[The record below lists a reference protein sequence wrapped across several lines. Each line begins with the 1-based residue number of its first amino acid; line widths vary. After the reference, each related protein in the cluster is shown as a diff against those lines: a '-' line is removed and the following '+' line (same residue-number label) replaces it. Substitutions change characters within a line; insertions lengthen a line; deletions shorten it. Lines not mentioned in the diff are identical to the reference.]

1 MGKGLMPT
9 AVESRTIRVVVA
21 DERRLIAEALA
32 ALIGRMPGFVVTGV
46 IPNGLSLETIAAQHP
61 DLVLVGVAPASHAAY
76 EFVDSLHARDPSIQT
91 VLVADVLEPELI
103 SFVLD
108 EGLSGLLLTDA
119 PAAEIAQCLDQ
130 VVRGHAVMPAG
141 WQRMLV
147 DDRDDSLRSLSERQ
161 LEVLTLLAEGH
172 SYEQIGA
179 QLFISPN
186 TVKFHVRSIYHRL
199 GVRNRMAAA
208 RILTEDTGH
217 VGSR

>member
-1 MGKGLMPT
+1 MGKGLTPT
-9 AVESRTIRVVVA
+9 AVEIRTIRVVVA

-46 IPNGLSLETIAAQHP
+46 IPNGLSLETIAAQNP
-61 DLVLVGVAPASHAAY
+61 DLVLVGIAQVSHGVYQFANSLHTRAPA
-76 EFVDSLHARDPSIQT
+76 IQM
-91 VLVADVLEPELI
+91 VLVADVLEPELV
-103 SFVLD
+103 SFVLE

-147 DDRDDSLRSLSERQ
+147 DDRDDSLSSLSERQ
-161 LEVLTLLAEGH
+161 LQVLRLLADGY
-172 SYEQIGA
+172 SYDQIGA
-179 QLFISPN
+179 ELFISPN
-186 TVKFHVRSIYHRL
+186 TVKFHVRSIYLRL

-208 RILTEDTGH
+208 RVLNEDSAH